1 MRMRQNWTIRLA
13 TFFIWLVA
21 AASGVYWALKFV
33 QGTSTPANAAVVAP
47 APGSGIDT
55 TALARG
61 LGGGVPNSVASR
73 PDVAVVSSINPS
85 RFVLTGV
92 VKGKLGG
99 QSLALIAV
107 DAKPARPYRIGAQ
120 VADGVVLKSVENRQ
134 ALLAASLQA
143 PTAVTLDLPKQAS
156 VSVGLAQPIA
166 PPPVVPA
173 FMPPPAITPA
183 PVPVGINPSATSTP
197 MGQTSTPTAP
207 DPANPASALGQS
219 PSRAGATRPRPGR
232 EAVRQE

>member
-1 MRMRQNWTIRLA
+1 MRQNWTIRLA

-47 APGSGIDT
+47 APTAGVDT
-55 TALARG
+55 AALAKG
-61 LGGGVPNSVASR
+61 LGGGTPSGLAAR
-73 PDVAVVSSINPS
+73 PDAVAASGINAS

-92 VKGKLGG
+92 VKGKSGG

-107 DAKPARPYRIGAQ
+107 DAKPAKPYRIGAQ

-134 ALLAASLQA
+134 ALLATSLQA
-143 PTAVTLDLPKQAS
+143 PPAVTLDLPKQAS

-166 PPPVVPA
+166 APPVVPA
-173 FMPPPAITPA
+173 FTPPPAPTPA
-183 PVPVGINPSATSTP
+183 PVPASINPSPTSTP
-197 MGQTSTPTAP
+197 MGIASTPTPP
-207 DPANPASALGQS
+207 DPANPTSALGQS
-219 PSRAGATRPRPGR
+219 PARAGAIRQRAGK
-232 EAVRQE
+232 EGARQE